1 MEFVTILSVVALVVV
16 VVLLLVVVVVVVVV
30 FLQTTAGLLVLEGRL
45 LVGGRYD
52 SDGKGG
58 EEKEVLDEH
67 GYFGWLGFVGLG
79 GEVKVC
85 LSFLLNRFC
94 VKMTR

>member
-16 VVLLLVVVVVVVVV
+16 VVLLLLVVVVV
-30 FLQTTAGLLVLEGRL
+30 FLQTTAGLLVSEGGL

-52 SDGKGG
+52 SDGEGG

-67 GYFGWLGFVGLG
+67 GGKIWLAWVCGIEG
-79 GEVKVC
+79 GSESLLELSSK
-85 LSFLLNRFC
+85 SFLCGNDEAR
-94 VKMTR
+94 